1 MFFLYLILLVLG
13 FWLLVKG
20 ADLFVDGSTGIAG
33 LLNVSGLVI
42 GLTIVAFGTSAPEL
56 AVSTTASMNG
66 SNEIALSNVT
76 GSNIFN
82 LLCVLGICAVI
93 KNVPVEKIVLK
104 RDFPFSIF
112 TTFLML
118 LILGCQL
125 PGSGKVKY
133 LGMEDKIGS
142 INRIFGIISIIVFII
157 YIVFLIYASRK
168 KMDEDAKVKKI
179 SLGKSILL
187 VIFGITMIIGGGQA
201 VVNSA
206 KFIAK
211 AAGMTET
218 LIGLTVVAVGTSLPE
233 LVTSIVAAKKG
244 ESGLA
249 VGNAIGSNIFNLLL
263 ILGLSA
269 TINPIDV
276 NLASLIDISILLAI
290 SIITYVFV
298 LTGKKITRL
307 EGITMILIY
316 IADLVF
322 AIIR

>member
-1 MFFLYLILLVLG
+1 
-13 FWLLVKG
+13 
-20 ADLFVDGSTGIAG
+20 
-33 LLNVSGLVI
+33 
-42 GLTIVAFGTSAPEL
+42 
-56 AVSTTASMNG
+56 
-66 SNEIALSNVT
+66 
-76 GSNIFN
+76 
-82 LLCVLGICAVI
+82 
-93 KNVPVEKIVLK
+93 
-104 RDFPFSIF
+104 
-112 TTFLML
+112 
-118 LILGCQL
+118 
-125 PGSGKVKY
+125 
-133 LGMEDKIGS
+133 
-142 INRIFGIISIIVFII
+142 
-157 YIVFLIYASRK
+157 
-168 KMDEDAKVKKI
+168 MDEDAKVKKI

-249 VGNAIGSNIFNLLL
+249 VGNAIGSNIFNMLL

>member
-112 TTFLML
+112 ITFLML
-118 LILGCQL
+118 LILGCPL
-125 PGSGKVKY
+125 VGSGNNNY
-133 LGMEDKIGS
+133 FGMEDKIGS
-142 INRIFGIISIIVFII
+142 INRIFGIISIIVFIL
-157 YIVFLIYASRK
+157 YIVFLIYDSRK
-168 KMDEDAKVKKI
+168 KTDEDEKVKKI
-179 SLGKSILL
+179 SLSKSILL
-187 VIFGITMIIGGGQA
+187 VIVGITMIIGGGQA

-298 LTGKKITRL
+298 FTGKKITRL